1 MGFRSAPDYGIS
13 ASATCT
19 GGALA
24 GSVIVSPDG
33 KSTTLARVTWTSA
46 DSTETEFVDQAS
58 GGKELTVPGGCS
70 GTGAGQSRGNFGIHL
85 WVYDPRN
92 GSWE

>member
-1 MGFRSAPDYGIS
+1 MQYPIQRNWTISQLDNGDGTFSYVPANASAPNSGFCGSNPVPYLSPGYMGFRSAPDYGIS

-33 KSTTLARVTWTSA
+33 KSTTLV
-46 DSTETEFVDQAS
+46 
-58 GGKELTVPGGCS
+58 
-70 GTGAGQSRGNFGIHL
+70 
-85 WVYDPRN
+85 
-92 GSWE
+92 